1 MTERADYD
9 RDGEKLTTAD
19 VAGGGTSTRDDSMT
33 TGRADPGSTST
44 DELPPLFSRD
54 ESSDMWSRWDSI
66 QTGFVD
72 EPRNAVEE
80 ADRLVAESIK
90 RLAEMFARERENLEQ
105 QWARG
110 DDVSTEDLRVALQR
124 YRSFFSRILSI

>member
-9 RDGEKLTTAD
+9 HDGDQLTTAD
-19 VAGGGTSTRDDSMT
+19 VAGGRSSTRDDST
-33 TGRADPGSTST
+33 TAGRADTGRAST

-72 EPRNAVEE
+72 EPRHAVEE

-90 RLAEMFARERENLEQ
+90 RLAEMFARERENLEK